1 VSGRPPVPDG
11 FDVLEQSSGLLFVAG
26 RLRDQVLAERLHDP
40 ERWKVLIGSGSD
52 DAPGRGATARLTLA
66 GELPVILKRM
76 RRGGLAGRLWRD
88 RYAGRR
94 RLLDNLAIPIEAA
107 RRGIPTAAP
116 VALLLAPGSGPL
128 YEGWLAVEEIA
139 EASDLAASYR
149 RGVEPPQR
157 VLRAVAAMVRGMHD
171 AGLEHRDLN
180 LGNLL
185 AREHGKAEP
194 EPFVIDLDRARLH
207 RRALPF
213 RLRQRALRRLERSQ
227 AKLFLES
234 ARPGPLPPA
243 PWYELYAAG
252 NRRLAARLA
261 RGRPVGRLLL
271 ALHRLGWPSPR

>member
-1 VSGRPPVPDG
+1 MSGRPPAPDG
-11 FDVLEQSSGLLFVAG
+11 FDVLEQSSGLLFVAS

-40 ERWKVLIGSGSD
+40 RRWRELIGSGSGD
-52 DAPGRGATARLTLA
+52 TPGRGATARLTLA
-66 GELPVILKRM
+66 GGVPVVLKRM
-76 RRGGLAGRLWRD
+76 RRGGLAGRFWRD
-88 RYAGRR
+88 RYAGKR
-94 RLLDNLAIPIEAA
+94 RLLDNLAIPLEAA

-116 VALLLAPGSGPL
+116 VALLLVSGSGPL

-149 RGVEPPQR
+149 RGVDPPQR

-185 AREHGKAEP
+185 AREGGEAEA

-207 RRALPF
+207 GGPLPF

-227 AKLFLES
+227 AKLFFES

-243 PWYELYAAG
+243 PWYELYAAED
-252 NRRLAARLA
+252 RRLAERLA
-261 RGRPVGRLLL
+261 RGRAVGRLLL
-271 ALHRLGWPSPR
+271 GLHRLGWPSPR